1 MFSKVDYQRAGDSI
15 KFLGQHNAAF
25 LTVNQRLQLWRRIRE
40 RFEVGDLFDGF
51 LPLCLFLCLRLG
63 LGLGLGLGFLGSGKP
78 KDEGAQGA
86 QSQRQDCGVMH
97 DDWKWGSF
105 ER

>member
-15 KFLGQHNAAF
+15 KLLGEHNAAF

-51 LPLCLFLCLRLG
+51 LPLCLFLRLG
-63 LGLGLGLGFLGSGKP
+63 LGLGLLGSGKP